1 MFKKF
6 KLIGLF
12 LLITAFVS
20 VPAFAARYENL
31 TVGNLKV
38 EKALEVAGLLQA
50 VANTTGNVWYV
61 NSTGG
66 TNGGGSAG
74 KTPSHPFATVDYAIG
89 KCTANHGDFIIVMPG
104 HAESFTAADGF
115 DADVAGITI
124 IGLGSGADMP
134 EFTFADTDATVAV
147 GAANVTFENLRLI
160 AGISDIVIG
169 IAVEAGGDNFTLSN
183 CEFPTPT
190 TNSFEFLDVIDLASG
205 ADGVRVVGNKYR
217 DGSAS
222 AANHFI
228 EAGNGTNANLMIVG
242 NDIQGR
248 FAVSAIWSDAI
259 DLGAYIADNV
269 IVNTITGQHCIEFTT
284 TATGMIVRNN
294 LYGDTEGGILD
305 SGSMFTADNNISVAI
320 DLDGIPQW
328 VIDNGLN
335 HLTALDGA
343 TQKYPENAVNDSII
357 AKMLTKNDP
366 AVMADF
372 DNSTDSL
379 QAIRDVIDTN
389 NTADQVDLDA
399 ILADTAAIPWRV
411 VAKTD
416 GAVLTG
422 NDNLFIISGGPI
434 RARIVG
440 LVTTVIGGASNG
452 DLQLVTTDPAATVNL
467 NAAPVAIDADA
478 AGTFYNN
485 VGGAGVFTPST
496 ALGIKIIDPVTVDET
511 YYLLAPGTLHF
522 RSSAAQSGVIAWYIT
537 YQALAPGVTV
547 TAD

>member
-89 KCTANHGDFIIVMPG
+89 KCTDNHGDFIIVMPG

-294 LYGDTEGGILD
+294 LYGDTEGSILD

-366 AVMADF
+366 AVMADY

-434 RARIVG
+434 RARVVG

-467 NAAPVAIDADA
+467 NAAPVAIDTDA

-485 VGGAGVFTPST
+485 VGGTGVFTPST